1 MAQTG
6 PQRLGNPVIS
16 TVNGSTTQVPFPLR
30 VINKDANVEA
40 IRLLINATVVATAT
54 AGNINING
62 SNTAFSNILA
72 IEGTDDYDRILNS
85 IFSLDFFFS
94 PSIQNVSSL
103 SPSFLRGPFSVMNR
117 RDFDGPPIGTSIA
130 TGAGTAM
137 TFNITIPIS
146 LRQMAD
152 DFRVFRQGGWRFDKG
167 QINFIFSPT
176 TGGSFT
182 GTTQAGNAY
191 TIAPASV
198 SVSVVADLT
207 ESSYGGGVIGPL
219 WEVKRSAGNATVVD
233 LRPLIRLGCFDMGPS
248 VGLPVTSYNLF
259 LGPNQIGQTITPQ
272 MLDFTYKTTAVVYGN
287 ADPTTRM
294 TPLYAIPQGTP
305 LTNVDQSG
313 NSLRIDAT
321 TASASLTL
329 TDLTAHPPSEADIE
343 DIAQNVAGG
352 GMVGVGRGL
361 PPSMWGTNPSP
372 QNSALLPIIV
382 CPPALAAKGWQTMAP
397 RQVATYLRSAI
408 NIQQAA
414 SKSTASLSKLGG
426 NLISKQA
433 A

>member
-1 MAQTG
+1 MQTG
-6 PQRLGNPVIS
+6 PQRLGNPV
-16 TVNGSTTQVPFPLR
+16 VNAVVGGNALYPFPLR

-40 IRLLINATVVATAT
+40 IRLLIGATVVATAT

-62 SNTAFSNILA
+62 SNTTFSNILA

-85 IFSLDFFFS
+85 MLFGLDFFFS

-103 SPSFLRGPFSVMNR
+103 SPTFLRGPFAVMNR

-130 TGAGTAM
+130 TGAGTVM
-137 TFNITIPIS
+137 NFNITIPVS

-152 DFRVFRQGGWRFDKG
+152 DLRVFRQGGWRFDKG
-167 QINFIFSPT
+167 QINFIWGAL
-176 TGGSFT
+176 TGTSFT

-191 TIAPASV
+191 TIAQSSV
-198 SVSVVADLT
+198 SVQVIADLT
-207 ESSYGGGVIGPL
+207 EQSYGGGTIGPL
-219 WEVKRSAGNATVVD
+219 WECKRSAGNATVVD

-248 VGLPVTSYNLF
+248 VSLPVTSYNLF
-259 LGPNQIGQTITPQ
+259 LGPNQIGQTITPLA
-272 MLDFTYKTTAVVYGN
+272 LDFTYKTTAVVYGN

-294 TPLYAIPQGTP
+294 TPLYALPQGTP
-305 LTNVDQSG
+305 LGNIDQSG

-321 TASASLTL
+321 TTSATLTL

-343 DIAQNVAGG
+343 DIASNIAGG
-352 GMVGVGRGL
+352 GQVAVGRGL

-372 QNSALLPIIV
+372 TACALLPIIV
-382 CPPALAAKGWQTMAP
+382 CPPALGGKGWQVMAP

-414 SKSTASLSKLGG
+414 SKSTASLGKLGG
-426 NLISKQA
+426 NLLKA